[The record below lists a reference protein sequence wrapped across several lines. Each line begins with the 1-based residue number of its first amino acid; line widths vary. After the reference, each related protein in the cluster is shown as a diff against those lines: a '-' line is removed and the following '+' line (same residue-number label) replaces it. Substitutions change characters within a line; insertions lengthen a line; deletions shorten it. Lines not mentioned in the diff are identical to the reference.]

1 LLILFSPVFPLNSL
15 FIFIVVFS
23 YTFFLFFPFPFV
35 FLSLFH
41 PCSFACSHYD
51 WERST
56 RGWEWVSSK
65 GSTPTPTLTR
75 ESKTKLK
82 RDFFAF
88 LNF

>member
-1 LLILFSPVFPLNSL
+1 
-15 FIFIVVFS
+15 
-23 YTFFLFFPFPFV
+23 V

-65 GSTPTPTLTR
+65 GSTPTPTPTLTR

>member
-51 WERST
+51 
-56 RGWEWVSSK
+56 
-65 GSTPTPTLTR
+65 
-75 ESKTKLK
+75 
-82 RDFFAF
+82 
-88 LNF
+88 